1 MGRKNRRNQK
11 EYRRGLG
18 FNPDKYITK
27 YAAPKKPVKLFK
39 EPKRNE
45 IWFARLSSERNSCIQ
60 YGCRPVFVIST
71 NIANRRSQTLTV
83 VPLTSRYKR
92 PEMPTHVWMEQG
104 FCVNEKTDVDLT
116 SSMLLAEQITIID
129 KGALVNYC
137 GRVED
142 EALLSKIGKA
152 VAVQLGLEPS
162 DHSDVS
168 PADYHNEERSEEA

>member
-60 YGCRPVFVIST
+60 YGCRPVFIIST
-71 NIANRRSQTLTV
+71 NTANRHSQTLTV
-83 VPLTSRYKR
+83 VPMTSRYKR

-104 FCVNEKTDVDLT
+104 FCVNEKKDPILT

-137 GRVED
+137 GRIED
-142 EALLSKIGKA
+142 EELLSKIEKA
-152 VAVQLGLEPS
+152 VAVQLGLEPN
-162 DHSDVS
+162 DS
-168 PADYHNEERSEEA
+168 PADFHSEERSEEA